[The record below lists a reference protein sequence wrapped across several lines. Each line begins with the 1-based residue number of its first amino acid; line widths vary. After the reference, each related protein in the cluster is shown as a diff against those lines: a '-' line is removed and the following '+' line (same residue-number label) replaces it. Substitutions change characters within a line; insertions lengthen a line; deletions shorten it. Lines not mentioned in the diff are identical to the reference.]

1 MEMEQRR
8 ELPFDR
14 STVWASLNDPAVLR
28 TCVPGCQGM
37 EPLDE
42 NSYEAVVSTKI
53 GPVKARFRGHI
64 HIENAQPPE
73 AYRLRFEG
81 QGGAAGFA
89 KGAADV
95 ALSETDTGTMLG
107 YRVDATVG
115 GKLAQVGSRI
125 VLGAARKLADEF
137 FDNFEAYL
145 RGDSIESASAADMS
159 GAGAA
164 QEPAASG
171 APASA
176 PVNGEARAD
185 EERPAET
192 TGEKGGWRFWRRRQ

>member
-14 STVWASLNDPAVLR
+14 TTVWASLNDPVVLR

-42 NSYEAVVSTKI
+42 GSYEALVSTRI

-64 HIENAQPPE
+64 FIENARPPE

-95 ALSETDTGTMLG
+95 ALAETDTGTELG

-137 FDNFEAYL
+137 FDNFEAHL
-145 RGDSIESASAADMS
+145 RGESIEPATAGGVSS
-159 GAGAA
+159 AGAVE
-164 QEPAASG
+164 EPAAAES
-171 APASA
+171 PESA
-176 PVNGEARAD
+176 PVKGEARAD
-185 EERPAET
+185 EDAPAET
-192 TGEKGGWRFWRRRQ
+192 AGEKGGWRFWRRRK